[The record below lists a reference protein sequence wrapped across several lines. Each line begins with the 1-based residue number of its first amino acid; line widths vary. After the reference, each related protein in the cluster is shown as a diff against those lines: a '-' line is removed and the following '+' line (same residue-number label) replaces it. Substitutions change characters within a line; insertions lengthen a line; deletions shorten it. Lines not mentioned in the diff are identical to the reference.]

1 MTSYAIHLKGA
12 DNQRMK
18 LLVEF
23 IKSLDF
29 VQSVEEFQETVSDN
43 VLATDTEGY
52 MSFEQIK
59 QTYPNE
65 WILLAN
71 TQQEGMNILCGT
83 VLLHESDKRQLAL
96 KGRDLI
102 KNHTKT
108 THFYTGEFPKRRTIG
123 LMRKIENE
131 RISI

>member
-71 TQQEGMNILCGT
+71 TQEEGMNILCGT

-108 THFYTGEFPKRRTIG
+108 TQFYTGEFPKRRTIG

-131 RISI
+131 RISL